1 MLDQK
6 VRTLINVCETMS
18 FTRAAAELS
27 LTQPAVSQHVKQLEH
42 EFGIKIFHRKEGE
55 LRLTA
60 EGEILLRYAKRFT
73 NMYDE
78 LRKNIHEEKRFLK
91 LITVGI
97 THTSESNQIAEALA
111 RYCSINDGVK
121 MTVVTDTINN
131 LYEKLKNYEV
141 DIAIVEG
148 KCVEGGFWTV
158 HLDTDL
164 LVAALSNDN
173 PLAKHGIITIEE
185 LKKEKMILRLPD
197 SGTRNLF
204 VSHLESLNISIDEF
218 NVILEVNNIATIK
231 DLIRRGFGISI
242 LARSVC
248 LDELRKGKITVLPVE
263 NLSMEREINIVCNKD
278 FEHRDILRDIART
291 YAETSRLYELG
302 VNGAADV

>member
-1 MLDQK
+1 M
-6 VRTLINVCETMS
+6 
-18 FTRAAAELS
+18 
-27 LTQPAVSQHVKQLEH
+27 
-42 EFGIKIFHRKEGE
+42 
-55 LRLTA
+55 
-60 EGEILLRYAKRFT
+60 
-73 NMYDE
+73 
-78 LRKNIHEEKRFLK
+78 
-91 LITVGI
+91 
-97 THTSESNQIAEALA
+97 
-111 RYCSINDGVK
+111 
-121 MTVVTDTINN
+121 
-131 LYEKLKNYEV
+131 
-141 DIAIVEG
+141 
-148 KCVEGGFWTV
+148 